1 MKKIS
6 LCLGAALLAGLAGC
20 AGNDH
25 LDTNRLTKVDENHAN
40 LEANG
45 ARYTLDSY
53 IIPFNQPYFIS
64 VQRDDGKPLTIAEAA
79 AVAQPYI
86 ETRGC
91 TQPVARRPDLDK
103 SNAAKTQ
110 WIVGIE
116 C

>member
-6 LCLGAALLAGLAGC
+6 LCLGAALLTSLVGC
-20 AGNDH
+20 AANET
-25 LDTNRLTKVDENHAN
+25 LDTSRLTKVDENHASI
-40 LEANG
+40 EANG

-64 VQRDDGKPLTIAEAA
+64 VQRDDGKPLTVAEAA

-86 ETRGC
+86 EPRGC

-103 SNAAKTQ
+103 SNGSKTQ